1 MKCSVC
7 FLKSHLILQ
16 HKKEKWHPDREGA
29 MRIMLLR
36 GAKGNEGR
44 GQKGSLSA
52 WEKASAEHNSSL
64 TESGSYA
71 DGSKGP
77 WKRAKNS

>member
-1 MKCSVC
+1 
-7 FLKSHLILQ
+7 
-16 HKKEKWHPDREGA
+16 